1 MKNKIKSYIIKY
13 VKQRKEVKTYMNT
26 KLKEILEWLY
36 CIIIAIVLALLV
48 RYYIGTPTI
57 VQQPS
62 MYPTLQ
68 ENQRLILNRLIRTT
82 HSIPERGDIITFE
95 APSKAVI
102 YSTEADLSNPV
113 AIYESEPQ
121 GLWEKFSYY
130 VLEMNKTSYIKRVI
144 ALPGEHVKIYNNKVF
159 INNELLEEPYLQKD
173 VLTTSLDGSFTDIV
187 VPQDCVFV
195 MGDNREKS
203 TDSRRFGCI
212 PISKIESKV
221 WIRFWPLDL
230 FGTVE

>member
-1 MKNKIKSYIIKY
+1 
-13 VKQRKEVKTYMNT
+13 MNT

-82 HSIPERGDIITFE
+82 HFIPQRGDIITFE

-113 AIYESEPQ
+113 AIYENEPQ

-173 VLTTSLDGSFTDIV
+173 VLTTSLDGPFTDIV